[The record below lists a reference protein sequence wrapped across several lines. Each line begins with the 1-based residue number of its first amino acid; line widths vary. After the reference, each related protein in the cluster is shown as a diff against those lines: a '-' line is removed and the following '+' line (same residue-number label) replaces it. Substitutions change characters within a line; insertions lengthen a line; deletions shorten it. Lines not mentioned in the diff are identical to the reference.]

1 MRSFAIWVAWQ
12 VFMQA
17 DLIVHENVLGFD
29 IRVLQF
35 FFGATHVCIPF
46 VEDPAE
52 QGLPTK
58 RPRRLTAFVKNE
70 HNIKKT
76 SVTPYLHSNCNNIV
90 FRIRGTVNWDYHLWG
105 MGSLPLRVV
114 GLGA

>member
-29 IRVLQF
+29 IRVLEF

-70 HNIKKT
+70 HKIVKT
-76 SVTPYLHSNCNNIV
+76 SVTTHTYTAVAITLFFAFGEPSIGITIYGEWGRC
-90 FRIRGTVNWDYHLWG
+90 HLG
-105 MGSLPLRVV
+105 
-114 GLGA
+114 